1 MVFDSGYLS
10 PYFITNEAMSF
21 DVEKPYIL
29 LLGKKLSNISDVL
42 NTLQE
47 VTKSG
52 RPLLIIADG
61 VEGDAIATLVLNRL
75 KGNLMVCAVNSPS
88 YGTNKDNMM
97 DDIAIVTGGQVVSE
111 RTGIAPND
119 ATIGSG
125 ILGQAKRVIVT
136 KDSTT
141 IIGGMGSEE
150 KIQERKKIIYH
161 P

>member
-1 MVFDSGYLS
+1 
-10 PYFITNEAMSF
+10 
-21 DVEKPYIL
+21 
-29 LLGKKLSNISDVL
+29 
-42 NTLQE
+42 
-47 VTKSG
+47 
-52 RPLLIIADG
+52 
-61 VEGDAIATLVLNRL
+61 
-75 KGNLMVCAVNSPS
+75 
-88 YGTNKDNMM
+88 MM